1 MSFDFGDFG
10 GILEQEEKKQ
20 QADFLEMKKEAAAAA
35 QDAAKEAV
43 FNDHD
48 MIVAIPRRVI
58 NQQLQSLHASG
69 AIAPRLVL
77 VQHVDDKGNFT
88 YESLASSDQIP
99 RGPDGTPTLACID
112 AEVCPRIDI
121 PASGTLVTLVL
132 QFLNGSVWTGGGFG
146 PLAGVQQ
153 HDATG
158 WTYGVAVTL
167 DLAAVAKDDVAKG
180 TAVPPAV
187 QQQLNGFLDAAF
199 RVDHLFL
206 DLDSADLL
214 TFDPGTTN
222 TGTAGGD
229 GVKQLAMFMQFYL
242 RNLAASGNP
251 FILGYTATA
260 TDQTQVPANQN
271 VPDSLRPTG
280 TTFTLYQDP
289 FDPDLSTVNYVLATR
304 GGHGSISGTPANFAG
319 NWIRPGETCD
329 AKVVYSHACLAE
341 PLLVAPLFKQVR
353 EGVYAQV
360 SQNVSVGEG
369 NDYAAAR
376 QPTGSGWQFT
386 ISSVGGG
393 DDQYTNAFTVSNGGN
408 VLSFAGHV
416 HAAKSVSQN
425 NFFCTAHASA
435 WGDADWAGTITLGVA
450 NGALTAQGSFATVR
464 SNSDSSTNS
473 CADAFSWMGRIV
485 GGVLDVFTGWADGGL
500 FSNMFANA
508 FSVSI
513 PGIGDLNV
521 VLGNLSASATS
532 VVVLPAG
539 GVFDF
544 AAPAIDAAGNVSL
557 ELTYRA

>member
-1 MSFDFGDFG
+1 MSIFDDAVRNASPGPVTVPRPRDLTTALSPPPDPGVF
-10 GILEQEEKKQ
+10 
-20 QADFLEMKKEAAAAA
+20 ADY
-35 QDAAKEAV
+35 
-43 FNDHD
+43 D
-48 MIVAIPRRVI
+48 MVVAIPRRVI
-58 NQQLQSLHASG
+58 NQELQRLHASG

-88 YESLASSDQIP
+88 YQALASPDQIP
-99 RGPDGTPTLACID
+99 RGPDGNPTVACID

-121 PASGTLVTLVL
+121 PASGTRVTLVL

-158 WTYGVAVTL
+158 WTYGVNVTL
-167 DLAAVAKDDVAKG
+167 DLAAVAKDDIGK
-180 TAVPPAV
+180 VPPAV
-187 QQQLNGFLDAAF
+187 QQQLNGFLDADF
-199 RVDHLFL
+199 RVDHLFM

-214 TFDPGTTN
+214 TFDPATTN

-229 GVKQLAMFMQFYL
+229 GARQLAMFMQFYL
-242 RNLAASGNP
+242 RDLVAGGNP

-289 FDPDLSTVNYVLATR
+289 VDPDLSTVNYVLATR
-304 GGHGSISGTPANFAG
+304 GGHGTIGGTPANFTG

-329 AKVVYSHACLAE
+329 AKVVYSHSCLAE

-353 EGVYAQV
+353 EGVFAQV

-376 QPTGSGWQFT
+376 QPTDSGWQFT
-386 ISSVGGG
+386 ISSVGDG

-408 VLSFAGHV
+408 ELSFAGHV

-425 NFFCTAHASA
+425 NFFCTAHANA

-464 SNSDSSTNS
+464 STSDSSTNS
-473 CADAFSWMGRIV
+473 CADAFSWMGRIL

-500 FSNMFANA
+500 FSTLFASA

-544 AAPAIDAAGNVSL
+544 AAPAIDGAGNVSL
-557 ELTYRA
+557 ELTCRP